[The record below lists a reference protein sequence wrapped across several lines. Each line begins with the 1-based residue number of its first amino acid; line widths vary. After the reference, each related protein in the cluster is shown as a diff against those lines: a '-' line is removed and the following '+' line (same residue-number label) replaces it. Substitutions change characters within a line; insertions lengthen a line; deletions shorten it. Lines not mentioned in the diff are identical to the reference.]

1 MEITNGS
8 IIERQDYFMN
18 YKMVKQDIYIF
29 TGTEYNSNAILIL
42 NNDEAVLVDGL
53 ASHADAIEL
62 REIISRIFK
71 TKVSYIIS
79 THYFSDHMAAFC
91 LFPKSK
97 IIAHKNF
104 LHTFTSEL
112 FRSEEE
118 RERFAEPSIVFDS
131 CLQLE
136 WGIYVLN
143 IFHNPGHTL
152 STVAIDI
159 EVADLII
166 TGDHVFGNVVYLC
179 YSTPE
184 MIREALHKIRITNRS
199 IVITGHNG
207 IASMD
212 KINDGLGYLE
222 RLERYVKEA
231 RVHNSKQLILNIKI
245 EDCVKLKAN
254 ITEPERIFHQR
265 NLQLIIDKGL
275 FSK

>member
-1 MEITNGS
+1 ME
-8 IIERQDYFMN
+8 F
-18 YKMVKQDIYIF
+18 KMVKQDIWIF
-29 TGTEYNSNAILIL
+29 TGAEFNANAILIV

-53 ASHADAIEL
+53 ASRADAIEL
-62 REIISRIFK
+62 REIISKTFK

-79 THYFSDHMAAFC
+79 THYFSDHMAAFA
-91 LFPKSK
+91 LFPESK
-97 IIAHKNF
+97 IIAHQNY

-118 RERFAEPSIVFDS
+118 RARFVEPSIVFDS
-131 CLQLE
+131 HLQLK
-136 WGIYVLN
+136 WGSHILT

-159 EVADLII
+159 DTADLII

-184 MIREALHKIRITNRS
+184 MIREALNRIRMTNRS
-199 IVITGHNG
+199 IVITGHDG
-207 IASMD
+207 TASMD
-212 KINDGLGYLE
+212 KVNDGLGYLK

-231 RVHNSKQLILNIKI
+231 RIHNSEQFILDIKI
-245 EDCVKLKAN
+245 EDCVKPSAN

-265 NLQLIIDKGL
+265 NLQLIIDRGL
-275 FSK
+275 FFK

>member
-1 MEITNGS
+1 ME
-8 IIERQDYFMN
+8 F
-18 YKMVKQDIYIF
+18 KMVKQDIYIF
-29 TGTEYNSNAILIL
+29 TGSEFNANAILIL

-53 ASHADAIEL
+53 ASRTDAIEL
-62 REIISRIFK
+62 RDIISKTFK

-79 THYFSDHMAAFC
+79 THYFSDHMAAFS
-91 LFPKSK
+91 LFPESK
-97 IIAHKNF
+97 IIAHKNY

-118 RERFAEPSIVFDS
+118 RERFVEPSIVFDS
-131 CLQLE
+131 CLQLQ
-136 WGIYVLN
+136 WGIYKIN

-159 EVADLII
+159 EAADLII
-166 TGDHVFGNVVYLC
+166 TGDHVFGNVAYLC

-184 MIREALHKIRITNRS
+184 MIREALNRIRMTNRS

-222 RLERYVKEA
+222 KLERYVKEA
-231 RVHNSKQLILNIKI
+231 RVHNSEQLILNIKI
-245 EDCVKLKAN
+245 EDCIKPNAN

-265 NLQLIIDKGL
+265 NLQLIMDKGL